1 MPKEQYM
8 CQLCANHGVF
18 NQPKKGHK
26 QKCPHRNCICSLCAL
41 NTKRRALDQIERQ
54 LRNASNEVRGDT
66 VASTNSDAVG
76 SSYPYHKVHVSA
88 ELQECLSDVNTTDRT
103 FSSESN
109 ADHSTSP
116 MSVKLPPTLSPQSYS
131 SQESSSSSSSYS
143 VTLPA
148 TISRREVRGLLRD
161 DFRGSGNYGYAQ
173 SLANWTTSTSSQRDP
188 SRTLKDTLT
197 NIQRNRSI
205 FHSAE
210 QLAGIS

>member
-66 VASTNSDAVG
+66 LASANSDDLTLSAV
-76 SSYPYHKVHVSA
+76 P
-88 ELQECLSDVNTTDRT
+88 
-103 FSSESN
+103 
-109 ADHSTSP
+109 
-116 MSVKLPPTLSPQSYS
+116 VKLPPTLSPQSYS
-131 SQESSSSSSSYS
+131 SQEPSSSSSSYS
-143 VTLPA
+143 VVLPA
-148 TISRREVRGLLRD
+148 TVSRREIHGLLQDEMRV
-161 DFRGSGNYGYAQ
+161 GSNGFGYALPD
-173 SLANWTTSTSSQRDP
+173 SSWTTSTSSSRNP
-188 SRTLKDTLT
+188 SRTLKAVLT

-210 QLAGIS
+210 QLAGTS